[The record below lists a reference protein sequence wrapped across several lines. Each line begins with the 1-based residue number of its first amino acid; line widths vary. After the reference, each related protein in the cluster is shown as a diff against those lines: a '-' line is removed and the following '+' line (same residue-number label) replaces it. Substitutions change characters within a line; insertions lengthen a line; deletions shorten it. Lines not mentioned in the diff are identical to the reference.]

1 MIAIKSREELDS
13 YVAANKYAVVFFA
26 ASWSKPAKK
35 MVPILEKFGESN
47 ADVAMLSLDI
57 GDEAL
62 EDIALVLGVSEPGTA
77 HLYCEGSKKAECAPQ
92 DLEEQVQRLK
102 RVEIT
107 SNHIAPT
114 MSGGAADRM
123 REALRQHYGASAR
136 GEGGCCGPDMGSKDA
151 ATERSAIIGYSE
163 EELAI
168 GASGVGSDL
177 GEGCGN
183 PLSFADLQ
191 LGETVLDLGSGAGFD
206 SFIAATKVGPTGSVI
221 GVDMTPDMLSRAREN
236 SRSQAASGIKNVS
249 FRLGEI
255 EHLPV
260 ANGVVD
266 CIISN
271 CVINLSTNKQQV
283 FNEAMR
289 VLKPGGRVAISDIV
303 ATSDMPDTLKTV
315 EAFAC

>member
-1 MIAIKSREELDS
+1 MLAVDSREDFESKLTS
-13 YVAANKYAVVFFA
+13 SKYVVVFFS
-26 ASWSKPAKK
+26 ASWSKPTKK
-35 MVPILEKFGESN
+35 MVPILEKFGEGKD
-47 ADVAMLSLDI
+47 DVTVLSLDI

-62 EDIALVLGVSEPGTA
+62 EDIALDLGVSEPGTA
-77 HLYCEGSKKAECAPQ
+77 HLYCDGSKKAECTPQ
-92 DLEEQVQRLK
+92 DLEEQLQQLK
-102 RVEIT
+102 RLDIT
-107 SNHIAPT
+107 ASHIAPS
-114 MSGGAADRM
+114 MGGASADRM

-136 GEGGCCGPDMGSKDA
+136 GEGGCCGPDMGTKSA
-151 ATERSAIIGYSE
+151 ATDRSTIVGYSK

-168 GASGVGSDL
+168 GAAGVGSDL

-183 PLSFADLQ
+183 PLTFADVQ

-236 SRSQAASGIKNVS
+236 GRAQATNGINNVS

-255 EHLPV
+255 EYLPV
-260 ANGVVD
+260 PDNTVD

-289 VLKPGGRVAISDIV
+289 VLKPGGRLAISDIV
-303 ATSDMPDTLKTV
+303 ATSAMPESLKTV